1 MCKCCIKESKYEN
14 DHTRSLANG
23 GTNEDPNLQPL
34 CKPCHKDKCKSEHE
48 DGSYIRLNDTESSYN
63 LSVQSIMDSQPSLT
77 HAFIEPII
85 YDKEKHEP
93 LQTDQTIYN
102 IDINKCCKHILY

>member
-1 MCKCCIKESKYEN
+1 
-14 DHTRSLANG
+14 
-23 GTNEDPNLQPL
+23 
-34 CKPCHKDKCKSEHE
+34 
-48 DGSYIRLNDTESSYN
+48 
-63 LSVQSIMDSQPSLT
+63 MDSQPSLT

-102 IDINKCCKHILY
+102 IDIKKCRKNILLEMVMEYHTQPILLGQYV